1 MRIDSKGNCGHDR
14 AQPVK
19 APVKALGA
27 GTCSSLTPI
36 ENNKQFSDSV

>member
-19 APVKALGA
+19 AVKALGA